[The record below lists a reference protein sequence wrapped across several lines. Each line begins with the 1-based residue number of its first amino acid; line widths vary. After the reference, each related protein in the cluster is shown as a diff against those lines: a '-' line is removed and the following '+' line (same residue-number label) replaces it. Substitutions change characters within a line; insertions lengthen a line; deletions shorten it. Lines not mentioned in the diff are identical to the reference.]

1 MAESRV
7 TVSDLKEQLTPSIER
22 TARVTSRSVTSKLSA
37 ELRASGILEDGYR
50 GTRGFEERLSQIVE
64 EAVMVAVEIVLCEF
78 ETVVDRSLKEL
89 QTTVAEYHKEIERLR
104 QKTEAH
110 RGPKKSMRGHTSCG
124 DSRPGAM
131 GTAGGS
137 IGQDSS
143 SKKELNPKESAVV
156 EKGRCL
162 VVALPRLETL
172 ISRQEESSG
181 SPGEIHSEK
190 LKADVSK
197 CHLKMEDCVSI
208 HVPFLTDV
216 YGSEQNFFQQ
226 TSCQNNSSYTVHR
239 DSDKLEQ
246 TFVSETSKPTTK
258 DVIQIKMNLSEEAPV
273 SVTEE
278 LLDQS
283 CVDGDLSQTCNGDIN
298 LEDHCGNIR
307 GSKKMQSKKLKN
319 NEKQRKKAN
328 PHTFEYTKSKCK
340 STKSEVSQKMNTRI
354 KHYSCKDCG
363 KSFKQLD
370 HLKIHQT
377 IHITEKPYNCRDCGK
392 RYTRS
397 DSLNRQQKIHTRA
410 KEYCYTQ

>member
-197 CHLKMEDCVSI
+197 CHLKMEDC
-208 HVPFLTDV
+208 LTV
-216 YGSEQNFFQQ
+216 EEKK
-226 TSCQNNSSYTVHR
+226 R
-239 DSDKLEQ
+239 KEKLQCAESLGKVNLWGAHSQ
-246 TFVSETSKPTTK
+246 
-258 DVIQIKMNLSEEAPV
+258 VITLNQKQLRPGD
-273 SVTEE
+273 
-278 LLDQS
+278 LDQLAAYP
-283 CVDGDLSQTCNGDIN
+283 VQDI
-298 LEDHCGNIR
+298 
-307 GSKKMQSKKLKN
+307 LKN
-319 NEKQRKKAN
+319 
-328 PHTFEYTKSKCK
+328 KS
-340 STKSEVSQKMNTRI
+340 VI
-354 KHYSCKDCG
+354 G
-363 KSFKQLD
+363 L
-370 HLKIHQT
+370 LI
-377 IHITEKPYNCRDCGK
+377 
-392 RYTRS
+392 
-397 DSLNRQQKIHTRA
+397 
-410 KEYCYTQ
+410 